1 MFSVWTEITFT
12 WKFRVYFLSTKRFHW
27 VVTKLSMYWQYSYHE
42 RILVIL
48 YCRSVVS
55 LHEQYLPWTTPR
67 EKQGSHKVT
76 AYLLIL
82 WKSRTLWPMLWR
94 MSLYIDSLNYIY
106 TIYTHYIYTI
116 YISLSLANFCIRPTL
131 IPKWYNTLGIQ
142 KIRSYFPLI
151 TS

>member
-55 LHEQYLPWTTPR
+55 LHEQYLPWITPR
-67 EKQGSHKVT
+67 EKQWRHKVT

-82 WKSRTLWPMLWR
+82 WKSRTLWLKIWK
-94 MSLYIDSLNYIY
+94 MSLYINSLYIY
-106 TIYTHYIYTI
+106 YIILYILYIHYMYPYHCQTFV
-116 YISLSLANFCIRPTL
+116 SVLR
-131 IPKWYNTLGIQ
+131 WYQNDIIL
-142 KIRSYFPLI
+142 
-151 TS
+151 